1 MKTTM
6 KTTMKTP
13 KLLTTALLML
23 SVGVGGIAHA
33 ATLTWDADPGT
44 AGIQDGAGTWD
55 TTTNNW
61 YDGANNVLWPNT
73 TADEAI
79 LGDGGSISNAQQI
92 NLDGGLFHK
101 PCAKCQDCQCQI
113 SLSNFCKN
121 ELGDETV
128 LLCKTHYM
136 KRFHEDR
143 ETQVLPTLLVPHGW
157 KRNGARARP
166 LPPPCAS

>member
-61 YDGANNVLWPNT
+61 YDGANNVL
-73 TADEAI
+73 
-79 LGDGGSISNAQQI
+79 
-92 NLDGGLFHK
+92 
-101 PCAKCQDCQCQI
+101 
-113 SLSNFCKN
+113 
-121 ELGDETV
+121 
-128 LLCKTHYM
+128 
-136 KRFHEDR
+136 
-143 ETQVLPTLLVPHGW
+143 
-157 KRNGARARP
+157 
-166 LPPPCAS
+166 